1 MSDALHTLVA
11 VAARAVP
18 GLDGVV
24 AAASVPPWHAEPRL
38 AELHGRLSAAHPE
51 AGPQYAALRGWGLLV
66 WQPAY
71 LVVLAAHLGEV
82 QVDLDRVS
90 LRLARGQVEG
100 YAVAPHPPL
109 RGDERARRQHG
120 ARQLA
125 GGLSRLLPAW
135 QRHAPLN
142 AKSARRTCAECVLAA
157 LLAARQ
163 LRQWTAEQAR
173 VQGEAW
179 LDLLDLRGEA
189 GYLGYRNVRGAE
201 ALATD
206 RKVCCL
212 HFRRHDGERC
222 STCPKHAPH
231 ERVRRLLA
239 EEAAA

>member
-1 MSDALHTLVA
+1 MSEALHTLVA

-18 GLDGVV
+18 GLDGRV
-24 AAASVPPWHAEPRL
+24 AAASMPPWHADLRL
-38 AELHGRLSAAHPE
+38 AELHRTLSAAHAE

-82 QVDLDRVS
+82 QLDLDRVS
-90 LRLARGQVEG
+90 LRLAQGQVEG
-100 YAVAPHPPL
+100 YAVAPHPL
-109 RGDERARRQHG
+109 RQGDEQARLEHG
-120 ARQLA
+120 ARQL
-125 GGLSRLLPAW
+125 GEGLSRLLPAW
-135 QRHAPLN
+135 QRQAPLN
-142 AKSARRTCAECVLAA
+142 ARSARRTCAECVLAA
-157 LLAARQ
+157 LLVARN
-163 LRQWTAEQAR
+163 LRQWTADHAR
-173 VQGEAW
+173 RQGEAW

-189 GYLGYRNVRGAE
+189 GYLGYRDLRGAE

-212 HFRRHDGERC
+212 HFRRHDGARC

-231 ERVRRLLA
+231 ERVRRQLA